1 MFNLKDRR
9 FVVTGASRGLGLAVA
24 RALLSEGALVAVCS
38 RSADD
43 LKRLYSHYGEQV
55 IYSEVNL
62 EDQRSIEVFGYTIL
76 DKWSWVDGLV
86 NNAST
91 LGVRRLKFLMDSSY
105 GELEEALRVN
115 YLGAFKLISVLL
127 PSMVARRRGVIVNV
141 TSDVAV
147 KPEAGWGAYA
157 ASKAALECMSYIL
170 AAELRGF
177 GVRVHLYDPGDMDTE
192 LHRRALPE
200 DDPDELLKPEHSAKP
215 IVYLLSEAGM
225 GLSGRRLSVHEF
237 GDGIN
242 SE

>member
-62 EDQRSIEVFGYTIL
+62 EDQRSIEVFGSTIL

-91 LGVRRLKFLMDSSY
+91 LG
-105 GELEEALRVN
+105 G
-115 YLGAFKLISVLL
+115 
-127 PSMVARRRGVIVNV
+127 
-141 TSDVAV
+141 
-147 KPEAGWGAYA
+147 
-157 ASKAALECMSYIL
+157 
-170 AAELRGF
+170 
-177 GVRVHLYDPGDMDTE
+177 
-192 LHRRALPE
+192 
-200 DDPDELLKPEHSAKP
+200 
-215 IVYLLSEAGM
+215 
-225 GLSGRRLSVHEF
+225 
-237 GDGIN
+237 
-242 SE
+242 